1 MPLDMPPDR
10 FLRVEALSKRYVP
23 GRFLGQRSRWDRHS
37 ACQPGPAGTP
47 VDTPEGTPVG
57 TPEGARPGGHPALRE
72 VSFGLRRGRLLGLV
86 GASGSGKSTLAR
98 CVALV
103 EAPDSGRIFLEE
115 RDLWAS
121 GRRERAGLRARI
133 QLIAQQPAAS
143 LNPRFTAAEI
153 VSEPLLIQ
161 RRGTAAERRR
171 MAARWMETVGLAPDA
186 LDTRALEFSGGER
199 QRLAIARALIPEP
212 SLLILDESFAG
223 LDLSVQGQIARLLGD
238 LRRELGLTCILITHD
253 LALAA
258 SLADEIAVMDAGR
271 IVESG
276 VVAEVVSHPRHP
288 RTRELLDAALALSLE
303 GE

>member
-1 MPLDMPPDR
+1 
-10 FLRVEALSKRYVP
+10 
-23 GRFLGQRSRWDRHS
+23 
-37 ACQPGPAGTP
+37 
-47 VDTPEGTPVG
+47 
-57 TPEGARPGGHPALRE
+57 
-72 VSFGLRRGRLLGLV
+72 V

-98 CVALV
+98 CLALV
-103 EAPDSGRIFLEE
+103 EAPDSGRILLEE

-121 GRRERAGLRARI
+121 GRRERAGLRSRI

-153 VSEPLLIQ
+153 VAEPLLIQ
-161 RRGTAAERRR
+161 RRGTTAERRR

-223 LDLSVQGQIARLLGD
+223 LDLSVQGQIARLLRD
-238 LRRELGLTCILITHD
+238 LRRDLGLTCILITHD

-276 VVAEVVSHPRHP
+276 LVAEVVSHPRHP

-303 GE
+303 EE